1 MSISSDE
8 VNYLI
13 YRYLQENGFTHSAFT
28 FGYESL
34 VTKSSVAQVDV
45 PPGALIT
52 FIQKGLEYVGIEE
65 HINEDG
71 SVRDYDSNFSLL
83 SPFICDAVAI
93 KEDRKQRKP
102 AASTTSASGQS
113 GSNYAQTAGTAGSA
127 GGVAHAPP
135 TPNSTNRLNE
145 VAKQQIPPA
154 EVRLQKDSHGVKYLQ
169 LGGHHGEVFM
179 CSWNPNN
186 SSNLDPSKM
195 SESSRKQFHQL
206 ATGSADGICRL
217 WGLQDVSSDIWDV
230 NSAPNSAVHN
240 ISLHTGILPH
250 ATFIGEK
257 MKDVTSISWSADG
270 KFLATGCYDGLAR
283 VWNCS
288 TGELKF
294 MLKEHR
300 ESIFSVKWNK
310 HSNHILTV
318 SHDKRAIV
326 WDSVTGTI
334 VRIFERIHANAILD
348 ADWKDIDIFAT
359 CSTDTNISICSLSTP
374 NLDVVAVLKG
384 HTDEINAITWSPG
397 GQFLAS
403 CSDDTTAKVW
413 VLDPIGQETS
423 PVTAPGQRSGHMK
436 FNLTGHTKEIY
447 TTRWTPTGKYSANPD
462 LALYLCTASFD
473 GYVKVWSMDTG
484 LAVFSLCSSNV
495 SLSLDDVVMP
505 PPGSPSGSGGG
516 ASAVSTTTGNSSSV
530 RTHPLQ
536 PIYSVSSSPNGKY
549 LAIGSQGGYVS
560 IFELAT
566 GHMVVEEQGLGDTF
580 DVSWSFD
587 GELLSAC
594 FASGLV
600 NIMNVKNLLSGS
612 SISNANSS
620 SNSISDAGM
629 TTIEE
634 GDNSNN
640 NAMELATQSDENK
653 PANTTATTAVTT
665 EFVSPVKV
673 EKQHGTVLASASDA
687 AEGERKI
694 EEKEGEKKADVITAV
709 TSAAAATAMD
719 IPSAL
724 TSDRNSNN
732 ENAMEEE

>member
-1 MSISSDE
+1 M
-8 VNYLI
+8 
-13 YRYLQENGFTHSAFT
+13 
-28 FGYESL
+28 
-34 VTKSSVAQVDV
+34 

-71 SVRDYDSNFSLL
+71 SVREYDGNFSLL
-83 SPFICDAVAI
+83 SSFICDAVAI
-93 KEDRKQRKP
+93 KEDRKQRKSSASVQSTA
-102 AASTTSASGQS
+102 AASA
-113 GSNYAQTAGTAGSA
+113 APA
-127 GGVAHAPP
+127 VPP
-135 TPNSTNRLNE
+135 TPTSANKLNE
-145 VAKQQIPPA
+145 VAKTQIPPA

-186 SSNLDPSKM
+186 SASVDPATMDSSN
-195 SESSRKQFHQL
+195 RKQFHQL

-217 WGLQDVSSDIWDV
+217 WGLQDVSSDIWNINNTPSNV
-230 NSAPNSAVHN
+230 VQN

-257 MKDVTSISWSADG
+257 MKDVTSISWSSDG
-270 KFLATGCYDGLAR
+270 KHLATGCYDGLAR
-283 VWNCS
+283 VWNCA

-294 MLKEHR
+294 MLKEHN

-326 WDSVTGTI
+326 WDSTTGAI
-334 VRIFERIHANAILD
+334 VRIFEHIHANAILD
-348 ADWKDIDIFAT
+348 ADWKDTDIFAT

-374 NLDVVAVLKG
+374 NMDVVATLKG

-397 GQFLAS
+397 GQYLAS

-413 VLDPIGQETS
+413 VLDAVGE
-423 PVTAPGQRSGHMK
+423 VTADGSKPNPNPGSRSGRMK
-436 FNLTGHTKEIY
+436 YNLAGHTKEIY
-447 TTRWTPTGKYSANPD
+447 TTRWTPTGEFSNNPD
-462 LALYLCTASFD
+462 KPLYLCTASFD
-473 GYVKVWSMDTG
+473 GYVKVWSMETG
-484 LAVFSLCSSNV
+484 SAVFSLCSANV
-495 SLSLDDVVMP
+495 SSSPEDLTIPPAMP
-505 PPGSPSGSGGG
+505 ATPT
-516 ASAVSTTTGNSSSV
+516 SAQ
-530 RTHPLQ
+530 RTHALQ

-566 GHMVVEEQGLGDTF
+566 GKMVVEEQGLGDTF

-612 SISNANSS
+612 
-620 SNSISDAGM
+620 AGVPGAGLDLLSAAA
-629 TTIEE
+629 
-634 GDNSNN
+634 GDDDS
-640 NAMELATQSDENK
+640 AMELAL
-653 PANTTATTAVTT
+653 P
-665 EFVSPVKV
+665 
-673 EKQHGTVLASASDA
+673 
-687 AEGERKI
+687 
-694 EEKEGEKKADVITAV
+694 EKKAPADADATITSPDNVEKVKKDPQAV
-709 TSAAAATAMD
+709 TSSSAANGSADAPAAPDVPVPVVAPAAAETAD
-719 IPSAL
+719 I
-724 TSDRNSNN
+724 NS
-732 ENAMEEE
+732 NAMEE